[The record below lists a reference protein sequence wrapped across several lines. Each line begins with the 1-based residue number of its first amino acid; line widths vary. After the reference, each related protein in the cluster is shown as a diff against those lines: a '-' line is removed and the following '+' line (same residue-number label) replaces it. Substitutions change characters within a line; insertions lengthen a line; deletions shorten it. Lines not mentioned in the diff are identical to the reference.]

1 MCHPPH
7 TFSHNPVTCPLNT
20 MVHGEEHHIPVYI
33 HCQLEE
39 FYLNSTIGDK

>member
-1 MCHPPH
+1 
-7 TFSHNPVTCPLNT
+7 
-20 MVHGEEHHIPVYI
+20 MVHGEEDHIPVYI